1 MWGAVIAELCK
12 ATGVWPQT
20 VLGGLTV
27 TALIEYAQGS
37 VLRALLFLIYIDD
50 LRNGIEPICNIFA
63 DDTYFKI

>member
-20 VLGGLTV
+20 VLGGFTV

-37 VLRALLFLIYIDD
+37 VASSS
-50 LRNGIEPICNIFA
+50 IFNLYWRF
-63 DDTYFKI
+63 T